1 MPHWITSPRLLL
13 TLAMLCWAG
22 NWVVGRAIA
31 DQVPPFALNFWRW
44 TGSIV
49 FSLPVA
55 WPWLRREW
63 RVLLAHW
70 RWVLPMCA
78 IGTTFF
84 QSMIYI
90 GLQTTTALNGAL
102 INATVPVFVAL
113 IAWPVLG
120 DRLSAR
126 QSLGIAIS
134 LAGVAVIVTRADWAA
149 LRGLRLNPGDLWILA
164 AMPLWSM
171 YTVLIK
177 RWPPGLH
184 RMTFLVAM
192 GVLGSVMMLP
202 FYAGEMAAGR
212 WMQVTPAA
220 LGAIAFVAFVASFLA
235 YVFYNTGMAHTSP
248 AAAGLYHHLH
258 PVFTAGLGMLFLGE
272 RMGWH
277 HAVGV
282 AAIATGL
289 HLTTGRQRAK
299 PAPSVH
305 PPASQAG

>member
-1 MPHWITSPRLLL
+1 MISPRLLL

-44 TGSIV
+44 TASIA
-49 FSLPVA
+49 FSVPVA
-55 WPWLRREW
+55 WVWVGREW

-78 IGTTFF
+78 IGTTLF

-113 IAWPVLG
+113 IAWPMLG
-120 DRLSAR
+120 DRLTAR
-126 QSLGIAIS
+126 QGLGIAVS
-134 LAGVAVIVTRADWAA
+134 LAGVVVIVTRADWGAVRA
-149 LRGLRLNPGDLWILA
+149 LRFNPGDLWILA
-164 AMPLWSM
+164 AMPLWSV

-184 RMTFLVAM
+184 RMTFLAAM

-202 FYAGEMAAGR
+202 FYLGEMAMGR
-212 WMQVTPAA
+212 VMQVTPASI
-220 LGAIAFVAFVASFLA
+220 GAIVFVALFASFLA
-235 YVFYNTGMAHTSP
+235 YVFYNTGMAHMSP
-248 AAAGLYHHLH
+248 ASAGLFHHLH
-258 PVFTAGLGMLFLGE
+258 PVFTALLGMLFLGE
-272 RMGWH
+272 SMGWH
-277 HAVGV
+277 HAAGV

-289 HLTTGRQRAK
+289 HLTTGGRQAG
-299 PAPSVH
+299 PAPAAQS
-305 PPASQAG
+305 PAPDGG